1 VSARQL
7 FRQEAVDFHRARQ
20 QWGDVAALQP
30 LSTKVVNWFLV
41 SVVATLITFTVFAG
55 YVRKETAVGY
65 LTPTTGTAKVFA
77 SRIGTIR
84 QVHVQ
89 EGDIVQEGQPLLTID
104 TDQITSDGLDVN
116 VTLLETLSS
125 QKELLSKTMNAE
137 EERAGSERERLS
149 LVAKGL
155 ETEISQ
161 LNGQLQLQ
169 KERLAV
175 ANSDLDAGQQLRS
188 KGYLTTIELRRRQM
202 VALEQQQAQKALSQ
216 QIAAKR
222 NQLIETEASLS
233 QLPTIMAQKVQVLRN
248 ELSATEQRIAE
259 TKGRRAYVIR
269 SPLAGRVSTLQAS
282 VGQSALPQR
291 PQLEIIPENATLRA
305 ELFVPARA
313 IGFIRAGQSVR
324 LLFDAFPYQ
333 HFGTYRGEVVGVSQ
347 TILMTTDTG
356 GPLKL
361 NEPTYRILASLERQ
375 EVDVHDKKVPLQPDM
390 LLKADILLERR
401 SLINWLLSPLHSVR
415 M

>member
-1 VSARQL
+1 
-7 FRQEAVDFHRARQ
+7 
-20 QWGDVAALQP
+20 
-30 LSTKVVNWFLV
+30 
-41 SVVATLITFTVFAG
+41 
-55 YVRKETAVGY
+55 
-65 LTPTTGTAKVFA
+65 
-77 SRIGTIR
+77 
-84 QVHVQ
+84 
-89 EGDIVQEGQPLLTID
+89 
-104 TDQITSDGLDVN
+104 
-116 VTLLETLSS
+116 
-125 QKELLSKTMNAE
+125 MNAE

-222 NQLIETEASLS
+222 NQLIETEASLR

-259 TKGRRAYVIR
+259 AKGRRAYVIR

-375 EVDVHDKKVPLQPDM
+375 EVNVHDKKVPLQPDM

>member
-1 VSARQL
+1 
-7 FRQEAVDFHRARQ
+7 
-20 QWGDVAALQP
+20 
-30 LSTKVVNWFLV
+30 
-41 SVVATLITFTVFAG
+41 
-55 YVRKETAVGY
+55 
-65 LTPTTGTAKVFA
+65 
-77 SRIGTIR
+77 
-84 QVHVQ
+84 
-89 EGDIVQEGQPLLTID
+89 
-104 TDQITSDGLDVN
+104 
-116 VTLLETLSS
+116 
-125 QKELLSKTMNAE
+125 
-137 EERAGSERERLS
+137 
-149 LVAKGL
+149 
-155 ETEISQ
+155 
-161 LNGQLQLQ
+161 
-169 KERLAV
+169 
-175 ANSDLDAGQQLRS
+175 
-188 KGYLTTIELRRRQM
+188 
-202 VALEQQQAQKALSQ
+202 
-216 QIAAKR
+216 
-222 NQLIETEASLS
+222 
-233 QLPTIMAQKVQVLRN
+233 
-248 ELSATEQRIAE
+248 
-259 TKGRRAYVIR
+259 
-269 SPLAGRVSTLQAS
+269 VSTLQAS

-375 EVDVHDKKVPLQPDM
+375 EVNVHDKKVPLQPDM